1 MKVEEKNVLVKLFD
15 AYGGLL
21 SDGQKEIMQAYINDD
36 FTLSEIAENLNVSRQ
51 AVKDSINKAEKKLFE
66 MEEKLGFVK
75 KIDLLNGEI
84 DALKQ
89 KVFRLENKKQRL
101 SKKEED

>member
-1 MKVEEKNVLVKLFD
+1 MKVEEKNVLINLFD

-21 SDGQKEIMQAYINDD
+21 SDGQKEIMEAYINDD
-36 FTLSEIAENLNVSRQ
+36 FTLSEIAENLEVSRQ

-66 MEEKLGFVK
+66 MEEKLAFVK
-75 KIDLLNGEI
+75 KIDNLNNEI
-84 DALKQ
+84 DSLKQ
-89 KVFRLENKKQRL
+89 KLEKFENKKSKL